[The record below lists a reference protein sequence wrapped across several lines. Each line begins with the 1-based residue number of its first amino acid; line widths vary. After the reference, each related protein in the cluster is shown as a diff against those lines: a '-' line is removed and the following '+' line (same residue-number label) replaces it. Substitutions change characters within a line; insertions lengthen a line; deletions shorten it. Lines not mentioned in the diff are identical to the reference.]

1 MMNLSMA
8 DPEHNLR
15 PRLMVMGIGGAGGNA
30 INNMIR
36 CNLEGCEFIGANT
49 DSQALAMSLAP
60 RKIQLGVN
68 MSRGLGAGSKPEMGR
83 AAAEEQLADIMSCL
97 EGADMVFLTAGMGGG
112 TGTGAA
118 PVIARAARESGIL
131 TVGVVTKPFH
141 FEGAHRMRQA
151 EQGIS
156 ELQQYVDTL
165 IVIPNQN
172 LFRIANERT
181 TFAEAFR
188 MADEVLHCGVRG
200 ITDLMVMPGFMN
212 LDFADVRTVMGEM
225 GKAMMGTGE
234 AEGEN
239 RAIRAAEAAISN
251 PLLDDVSMKGA
262 RGVLINITGGMD
274 MTLFEVDQAANR
286 IREEV
291 DPEAQIKVGSTL
303 GEDLDGR
310 IRVSVI
316 ATGIDVAVVPVQR
329 AASGGASAVRP
340 RAGVESVAQRAAP
353 SMPQQATMQEAAH
366 KPSFVPSPMSQAP
379 TTSIPPS
386 FRPSAPSS
394 ASTASSAAAAAQA
407 PSPQVMTP
415 SVNARTP
422 YFTMPPVTTPQEQ
435 EVPSL
440 RPAMEAMQAVQE
452 KAEEPQSRMLR
463 EPEFHEEQ
471 EKQIA
476 TAGATASLGASS
488 AAIART
494 MQSPSRISTEIAPG
508 VSESSSTSS
517 SPASSARSAFGPSA
531 RPSPLATPSQ
541 PSPIP
546 PPPTRLP
553 SMGPSNPPAAYS
565 GASAASG
572 AASPS
577 HSGYDLRLSPVPPQG
592 SQGSGAEQRRMR
604 RSESLFTRITGF
616 GLVRPSARKD
626 DLEDEDAH
634 PGVRDKG
641 MAKDSGGAMNAA
653 SLDHAP
659 ASSDQSS
666 SDILDIPA
674 FLRRQ
679 TNH

>member
-1 MMNLSMA
+1 MLNVTMA

-15 PRLMVMGIGGAGGNA
+15 PRLTVVGVGGAGGNA

-36 CNLEGCEFIGANT
+36 CGLEGCDFIAANT
-49 DSQALAMSLAP
+49 DSQALSLSLAH

-68 MSRGLGAGSKPEMGR
+68 MSRGLGAGSKPDVGR
-83 AAAEEQLADIMSCL
+83 SAAEEQMNDIMACL
-97 EGADMVFLTAGMGGG
+97 DGSDMIFITAGMGGG

-141 FEGAHRMRQA
+141 FEGNNRMKMA
-151 EQGIS
+151 EQGIA

-212 LDFADVRTVMGEM
+212 LDFADVKTVMGEM

-234 AEGEN
+234 ADGEN
-239 RAIRAAEAAISN
+239 RAILAAEAAISN

-303 GEDLDGR
+303 GDDLQGR

-316 ATGIDVAVVPVQR
+316 ATGIDAAVVQPTQQR
-329 AASGGASAVRP
+329 SGGHGTNTGSGTGSSGSMGGGSMGGGAMGGGYTQHRTAQELHN
-340 RAGVESVAQRAAP
+340 RA
-353 SMPQQATMQEAAH
+353 PQQQI
-366 KPSFVPSPMSQAP
+366 V
-379 TTSIPPS
+379 
-386 FRPSAPSS
+386 
-394 ASTASSAAAAAQA
+394 
-407 PSPQVMTP
+407 TP
-415 SVNARTP
+415 SINP
-422 YFTMPPVTTPQEQ
+422 HSQFFTMPRPVTPQTVTTEATPTTLS
-435 EVPSL
+435 VPAIDDLALPSIPETAAPIAHETAAIDL
-440 RPAMEAMQAVQE
+440 PSTKAVSTPSPVAAAPAQQQPPVQASRQAPPQSYSPKPAVQ
-452 KAEEPQSRMLR
+452 ATQQRPVMPPAGIMQSQPR
-463 EPEFHEEQ
+463 
-471 EKQIA
+471 
-476 TAGATASLGASS
+476 TTSGTASDIRMTQLS
-488 AAIART
+488 
-494 MQSPSRISTEIAPG
+494 
-508 VSESSSTSS
+508 
-517 SPASSARSAFGPSA
+517 
-531 RPSPLATPSQ
+531 TPSNT
-541 PSPIP
+541 S
-546 PPPTRLP
+546 
-553 SMGPSNPPAAYS
+553 
-565 GASAASG
+565 
-572 AASPS
+572 
-577 HSGYDLRLSPVPPQG
+577 D
-592 SQGSGAEQRRMR
+592 QRRNR

-616 GLVRPSARKD
+616 GMVRPSSQKAD
-626 DLEDEDAH
+626 DDYADENEIRASSTK
-634 PGVRDKG
+634 PSATPDK
-641 MAKDSGGAMNAA
+641 A
-653 SLDHAP
+653 SP
-659 ASSDQSS
+659 ASRSDDHPDLATEQTPAEL
-666 SDILDIPA
+666 LDIPA